1 MIVRGLY
8 DTYCPFVDIEH
19 PERPGQRAFAA
30 DAHALMIRE
39 VKYVQRGLLPDL
51 PSMTMCRAVGKLSTG
66 YEVHRG
72 RRNNSA
78 LEAQHLHYR
87 CS

>member
-1 MIVRGLY
+1 MRGLY
-8 DTYCPFVDIEH
+8 DTYGFFVDMED
-19 PERPGQRAFAA
+19 PERPGQRVFVAG
-30 DAHALMIRE
+30 AHALMIKE
-39 VKYVQRGLLPDL
+39 MKYAQRGLLSDL
-51 PSMTMCRAVGKLSTG
+51 PGMTMCRAVGKLSTG